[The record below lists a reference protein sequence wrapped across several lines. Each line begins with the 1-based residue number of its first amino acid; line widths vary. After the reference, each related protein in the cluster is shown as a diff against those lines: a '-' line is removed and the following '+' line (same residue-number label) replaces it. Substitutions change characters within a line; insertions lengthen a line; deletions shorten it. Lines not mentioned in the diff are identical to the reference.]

1 MSLYPTII
9 TDPNIPPRRALDPE
23 LRVNPLLKW
32 ITPEVRA
39 EVDNWLMDRFGSEP
53 MVLVSNGSIYCHP
66 SHEGEM
72 RRFFDES

>member
-1 MSLYPTII
+1 MTPFPVI

-23 LRVNPLLKW
+23 LQVNPLLKW

-53 MVLVSNGSIYCHP
+53 MVLVSNGSIYCPH
-66 SHEGEM
+66 M
-72 RRFFDES
+72 RVN